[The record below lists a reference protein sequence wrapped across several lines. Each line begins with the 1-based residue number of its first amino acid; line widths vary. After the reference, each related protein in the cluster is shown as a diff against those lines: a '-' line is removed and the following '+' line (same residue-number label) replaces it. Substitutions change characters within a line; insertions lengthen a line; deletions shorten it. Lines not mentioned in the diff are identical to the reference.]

1 MNAKDIKKR
10 RDIALAY
17 AKGGRMTTYEALV
30 KEFRT
35 SNRVVADALSR
46 PVGYWNGLLGAPEE
60 PIVPGEQWE
69 HALVAV
75 KEQSPGILKV
85 REDGRADWI
94 DVEDDTITGICDTRG
109 RDGWR
114 LVSMQRV
121 ASGNLTSFSGVY
133 ELAFTR
139 HVRNHT
145 DD

>member
-10 RDIALAY
+10 RAIALAY

-35 SNRVVADALSR
+35 SNRVVADALSHA
-46 PVGYWNGLLGAPEE
+46 VEYWNGLLGASEE

-85 REDGRADWI
+85 REDGRADWV

-121 ASGNLTSFSGVY
+121 ALGKEPVFSGTY
-133 ELAFTR
+133 EIVFTR
-139 HVRNHT
+139 RLRSPA
-145 DD
+145 D